1 VVVGVTDI
9 ILVTFTLVT
18 VVKVVAVVVH
28 PHILGTVL
36 QKVMVI
42 RTV

>member
-1 VVVGVTDI
+1 MVIVVTV
-9 ILVTFTLVT
+9 VT

-28 PHILGTVL
+28 PHIRDTVL

>member
-1 VVVGVTDI
+1 MVVVMVI
-9 ILVTFTLVT
+9 VVTLVM

-28 PHILGTVL
+28 PHIRGTVL